1 MQQNTNQIIKTEIRE
16 IEITE
21 SDIKKQSLRYRKF
34 NFPCNVLAA
43 FLFFYNGKCFMD
55 DLTPFIK
62 TAVDPVTIFGRD
74 NLIFS

>member
-34 NFPCNVLAA
+34 NFPCNVLAV
-43 FLFFYNGKCFMD
+43 FFYSFTMGSASWMISRP
-55 DLTPFIK
+55 L
-62 TAVDPVTIFGRD
+62 
-74 NLIFS
+74 